1 MDTTGSTSSPGEHE
15 PEEPGQEERLD
26 SSTPVEPGPNAS
38 ADLPA
43 PADVSEE
50 DTVAATPA
58 IPPADE
64 TPTSAPAE
72 EAPASPDMSEEDTRT
87 DVPMAA
93 PADWVPE
100 LPPPAAA
107 EPLGDGAT
115 QPWYPDEA
123 DTELLPPIFDT
134 EDWPEVLS
142 PSRPLIARHQD
153 VTLRRHWSRR
163 RRRYT
168 TFVKRTSRARQ
179 AAKSATIARAAW
191 ASTIILLAS
200 IVSVLT
206 ASVGAAAAYYQSE
219 SSQIL

>member
-134 EDWPEVLS
+134 AP
-142 PSRPLIARHQD
+142 AH
-153 VTLRRHWSRR
+153 
-163 RRRYT
+163 
-168 TFVKRTSRARQ
+168 RQ
-179 AAKSATIARAAW
+179 APGCPAAPALEPPAPALHHVCKTHVTRAPGCQVCHHRACGVGQHHHPARLHSVRVDGVGRRGRGILSVRIQPDSRLAAQHR
-191 ASTIILLAS
+191 
-200 IVSVLT
+200 
-206 ASVGAAAAYYQSE
+206 GQR
-219 SSQIL
+219 